1 MVPYLDFLDP
11 WGNRLEII
19 EYANIQFTKAANVM
33 RGMGLALTK
42 NDKAKQELAD
52 KGMAEP
58 AKSHVTQGIVVPAD
72 GGTHFNSPT
81 PGRCFTMKLVGRETN
96 ESIMMFEESLPAG
109 TTSLFHLH
117 HDSDEVIWVLAGE
130 FSFMIG
136 DTVTVGG
143 PGTCAF
149 MPRDIPHAWKNT
161 GSDTGRSPGS
171 LYSGCG
177 RRPHRRARREP
188 TDRQGGKAQVLRA
201 PSLGSARSKSALKN
215 VERRGKQNISGRK
228 GRTYEVAVIVVGG

>member
-1 MVPYLDFLDP
+1 
-11 WGNRLEII
+11 
-19 EYANIQFTKAANVM
+19 
-33 RGMGLALTK
+33 
-42 NDKAKQELAD
+42 
-52 KGMAEP
+52 
-58 AKSHVTQGIVVPAD
+58 
-72 GGTHFNSPT
+72 
-81 PGRCFTMKLVGRETN
+81 MKLVGRETN

-149 MPRDIPHAWKNT
+149 MPRGI
-161 GSDTGRSPGS
+161 
-171 LYSGCG
+171 
-177 RRPHRRARREP
+177 PHRRRTPAATPAVSWLSILRLRLAASSKSSP
-188 TDRQGGKAQVLRA
+188 RTDRSTRRKGPTLRA

-215 VERRGKQNISGRK
+215 VERRGKQNISGGK
-228 GRTYEVAVIVVGG
+228 GRT